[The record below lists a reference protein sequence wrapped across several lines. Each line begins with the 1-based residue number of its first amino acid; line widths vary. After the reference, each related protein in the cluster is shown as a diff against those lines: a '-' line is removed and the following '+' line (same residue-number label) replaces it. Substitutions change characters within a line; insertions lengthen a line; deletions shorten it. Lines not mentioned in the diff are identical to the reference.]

1 MEPIAE
7 VEVDLDEGEL
17 LFHEHSGHG
26 PRIGADDDDD
36 GLGGGA
42 GGAAEAAAP
51 ASDSDSDEEIE
62 DVGKTVAEPH
72 DDEAAD
78 LVLDDG
84 SAKSSTLNVSL
95 EETVSRRAA
104 LPPRPRQHAVA
115 ASMPVAS
122 HVRMGSSV
130 PIAVPNMSRWRQPA
144 AAALP
149 AAAGDSPV
157 AGAQPAGFVPP
168 HQFGTMVNDYTF
180 SFTGDS
186 PSMTMKRER
195 LKARNAILKSTGF
208 LEPGTGIINI
218 AGLQERRMRTAGGLS
233 QALQQGSAVAQ

>member
-7 VEVDLDEGEL
+7 AEVDLDEGEL
-17 LFHEHSGHG
+17 LFHEHASDVDA
-26 PRIGADDDDD
+26 RLA
-36 GLGGGA
+36 GGGRA
-42 GGAAEAAAP
+42 TAAAAA
-51 ASDSDSDEEIE
+51 ASDSDEDEEIE
-62 DVGKTVAEPH
+62 DVGKPAAELH
-72 DDEAAD
+72 DEDAD

-95 EETVSRRAA
+95 EDTVSRRAE
-104 LPPRPRQHAVA
+104 LPPRPRQHAIA
-115 ASMPVAS
+115 ASLPVAS
-122 HVRMGSSV
+122 NVRMGSSV

-144 AAALP
+144 AAA

-157 AGAQPAGFVPP
+157 GGGAAGQQPVGFVPP

-180 SFTGDS
+180 SFAGDS
-186 PSMTMKRER
+186 SSMTMKRER

-218 AGLQERRMRTAGGLS
+218 AGLQERRVRAAGGLS
-233 QALQQGSAVAQ
+233 QALQQGSAAA